1 MLTRDMAQGIPLWLR
16 LVLRVER
23 SIGKPV
29 ESAVH
34 SGTYFD
40 LVAELSRTK
49 AKLTGTVEGV
59 SKRVWHLANLPAG
72 TDIRRMRQQLAG
84 VERRL
89 IQLSKEL
96 EEQRAALDD
105 DGARTSR

>member
-1 MLTRDMAQGIPLWLR
+1 MAGGSPLWLR
-16 LVLRVER
+16 LVLRLER
-23 SIGKPV
+23 TVGEPV

-40 LVAELSRTK
+40 LVAELNRTK
-49 AKLTGTVEGV
+49 SKLTDTVEGM
-59 SKRVWHLANLPAG
+59 SKRIWHLANLPAG

-89 IQLSKEL
+89 IALSKEL
-96 EEQRAALDD
+96 EEQRVALDD
-105 DGARTSR
+105 EGARTSR

>member
-1 MLTRDMAQGIPLWLR
+1 VANDLPLWLK
-16 LVLRVER
+16 LVLRMER
-23 SIGKPV
+23 TIGVRV

-40 LVAELSRTK
+40 LVADVSRSK
-49 AKLTGTVEGV
+49 ARATAAVESV

-84 VERRL
+84 MERRL

-96 EEQRAALDD
+96 EDQRS
-105 DGARTSR
+105 DGAR

>member
-1 MLTRDMAQGIPLWLR
+1 MAEGFPLWLR
-16 LVLRVER
+16 VVLRVER
-23 SIGKPV
+23 TVGASV

-40 LVAELSRTK
+40 AVAELSRTK

-59 SKRVWHLANLPAG
+59 SKRIWHLANLPAG

-84 VERRL
+84 IERRL

-96 EEQRAALDD
+96 EEQRVALDD
-105 DGARTSR
+105 EGAGEPR